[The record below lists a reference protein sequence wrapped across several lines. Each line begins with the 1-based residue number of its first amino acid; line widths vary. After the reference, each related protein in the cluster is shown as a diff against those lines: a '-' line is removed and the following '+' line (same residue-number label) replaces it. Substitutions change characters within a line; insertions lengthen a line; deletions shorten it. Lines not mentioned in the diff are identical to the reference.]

1 MAVDFGRGTGKNGT
15 IETRETLDE
24 SASPLVVAGT
34 IGQSTLVDELVAG
47 GKLDVSSVVGK
58 WKAYTSALVENSAPG
73 ISWAL
78 IIAGSDHRG
87 TT

>member
-1 MAVDFGRGTGKNGT
+1 MPYPSVKVMLVVSCWIQWSQMNPVKRAASDLAVDFGRVTGKNGT

-47 GKLDVSSVVGK
+47 G
-58 WKAYTSALVENSAPG
+58 A
-73 ISWAL
+73 
-78 IIAGSDHRG
+78 
-87 TT
+87 